1 MNDKQNSVQNIFC
14 RRFLAGLSTKY
25 GVSVYMKCI
34 HLEPLLQYRRSSATY
49 FVVLIRLFKRI
60 PLQSVQTEHYCA
72 FPHPLSFKTR
82 KLFFDFSKLH
92 RFCPWYIVLKRPL
105 TNQPINQPRLVLP
118 GLLAKRPLHWTRQ
131 TWGLKHEKKKN
142 QSQACRGTS
151 QFVTVYRPSLVR
163 QILTQAHAS
172 IGFLVERPERTV
184 RVCPFGL
191 L

>member
-131 TWGLKHEKKKN
+131 TWGLKHEKKKK
-142 QSQACRGTS
+142 SE
-151 QFVTVYRPSLVR
+151 PSLSRYFAICNSVSAKFGPPDPDTGTR
-163 QILTQAHAS
+163 LY
-172 IGFLVERPERTV
+172 
-184 RVCPFGL
+184 RVSCGETGAYR
-191 L
+191 